1 MEQEWLIHD
10 SHSLECRRPF
20 GPIVCDSRLFL
31 CIKVRAFRKVDSVV
45 LRLWQEGSGE
55 ELIPMQAADV
65 LSDDAWVQYQ
75 AEIIGRS
82 TPGLMWYCFILHD
95 GEKTWYYGTHEDGLG
110 GLGRCGNNMPSAY
123 QVTVHPADLRTP
135 AWFKQAVVYQIFVDR
150 FANGR
155 EEGSVLNPKPGILV
169 HPHWEDTPVY
179 AKDPATGQVLA
190 YDFFGG
196 NLAGVIKKL
205 PYLAEL
211 GVTAI
216 YFNPI
221 FEASSNHKYDTAD
234 YKMVDSMFGDNDLFQ
249 ELCHQAAEQGIAII
263 LDGVFS
269 HTGSDSIYFNKYNRY
284 PELGAYQ
291 SKQSLYYNWYL
302 FINYPNEYESWWGV
316 DTLPNVNELDPGYL
330 QYMIEGPDSVLQYWG
345 KIGIRGWRLD
355 VADELP
361 EDFIRILRRRL
372 KSGDAENVLIGE
384 VWEDASRKL
393 SYGKMRGY
401 FHGDELDSVMNYPWR
416 KILLDF
422 ILHVSNAE
430 QAARALLSQ
439 YENYPAAHF
448 FSNLNV
454 LGTHDVPRILTLLG
468 EAPPEHT
475 LSLAER
481 ARFRLNT
488 GKLQLAL
495 SRLKLLAL
503 WQMTFPGAPCIYY
516 GDEAGLEGY
525 SDPLNR
531 RTYPWGT
538 EKKEL
543 RSWYEKLIALRN
555 NYPML
560 CTGNWEIIWAEGDVI
575 VYRRWIYAG
584 RDAIGQARP
593 DNMAII
599 LLNRGGKTVKADLAA
614 KNWPYIH
621 FVDVLEAGPTVQVHG
636 GRCKIEIPPLS
647 GKLYVAE
654 PQKTIRERQA
664 GILLHLTSLPGPHG
678 GGDLGACAYRFID
691 FLVLAKQRYW
701 QILPFNPRGE
711 GDSPYQSCSAFAGDP
726 LLIALNP
733 LVEEGLL
740 TGQEVSEAVHKV
752 GPFSAERVATLNVQ
766 QLKEPLFQLAFKR
779 FLTNGD
785 AAGFQAFQAEQQ
797 SWLKDYALFMA
808 LAQKF
813 GTFDWTAWE
822 PRAVQREPV
831 FMDSFRE
838 RYREE
843 IEYQTFLQYLF
854 DRQWS
859 ALKQYAAA
867 SGIQI
872 IGDLPIFVSQNSCD
886 VWANQLLFKLDQT
899 GRPAVVAGVPPDY
912 FSPTGQRWGNPLY
925 DWTAMG
931 ADNYRW
937 WKERFQ
943 RLLKQVDFI
952 RLDHFRGFA
961 SFWEIPS
968 TEETAVHGEWV
979 EGPGQDF
986 FLAMQAAC
994 GPLRM
999 IAEDLGHITPDV
1011 HALKDRFGFPGMQ
1024 VLHFAFTPDGGGNC
1038 HPIRLDENCVVYTGT
1053 HDNDTTVG
1061 WYKKLG
1067 ETDPEHQRCIQR
1079 YLGVGEESSPQTVC
1093 KVLIQRAYQSRAMLA
1108 IIPLQDILG
1117 LDSAA
1122 RMNIPGTATGN
1133 WQWRCKPSDLTSM
1146 VALELAPLVAAS
1158 RR

>member
-10 SHSLECRRPF
+10 SHSLEYRRPF
-20 GPIVCDSRLFL
+20 GPIACSSLLYL
-31 CIKVRAFRKVDSVV
+31 CIKVHISRKVDSVF
-45 LRLWQEGSGE
+45 LRLWQEEEGE
-55 ELIPMQAADV
+55 RLILLQAADAPAGDW
-65 LSDDAWVQYQ
+65 LHYH
-75 AEIIGRS
+75 AEIIGRPA
-82 TPGLMWYCFILHD
+82 PGLMWYCFLLQAGD
-95 GEKTWYYGTHEDGLG
+95 KTWYYGTREDGLG
-110 GLGRCGNNMPSAY
+110 GLGHCGGTMPPAY
-123 QVTVHPADLRTP
+123 QITVHPADLSTP
-135 AWFKQAVVYQIFVDR
+135 AWFKNAVVYQIFVDR

-155 EEGSVLNPKPGILV
+155 EDGMVLNPKPEILV
-169 HPHWEDTPVY
+169 HPHWGDAPVY
-179 AKDPATGQVLA
+179 AKDPASGQVLA

-205 PYLAEL
+205 PYLADL
-211 GVTAI
+211 GINAV
-216 YFNPI
+216 YFNPL

-234 YKMVDSMFGDNDLFQ
+234 YKMIDSMFGDNDLFQ
-249 ELCHQAAEQGIAII
+249 ELCRQAAEQGISII

-269 HTGSDSIYFNKYNRY
+269 HTGSDSIYFNKSSRY
-284 PELGAYQ
+284 PGLGAYQ
-291 SKQSLYYNWYL
+291 SPQSPYYSWYL
-302 FINYPNEYESWWGV
+302 FIKHPEEYEAWWGV
-316 DTLPNVNELDPGYL
+316 DTLPNVNELDPGYV
-330 QYMIEGPDSVLQYWG
+330 QYIIEEPNSVLQYWG
-345 KIGIRGWRLD
+345 KMGIRGWRLD

-361 EDFIRILRRRL
+361 EEFIRILRRRL
-372 KSGDAENVLIGE
+372 KAVDADNILIGE

-422 ILHVSNAE
+422 ILRISSAE
-430 QAARALLSQ
+430 QTARALVSQ
-439 YENYPAAHF
+439 CENYPAAHF

-475 LSLAER
+475 LSLAKR
-481 ARFRLNT
+481 AQYRLDPE
-488 GKLQLAL
+488 KLQLAL
-495 SRLKLLAL
+495 RRLKLLVL

-516 GDEAGLEGY
+516 GDEAGVEGY

-531 RTYPWGT
+531 RTYPWGN
-538 EKKEL
+538 ENREL
-543 RSWYEKLIALRN
+543 LVWYKRLIAIRN

-560 CTGNWEIIWAEGDVI
+560 RTGEWEIVWSEGDVLA
-575 VYRRWIYAG
+575 YRRWIYAG
-584 RDAIGQARP
+584 RDAVGQARP

-599 LLNRGGKTVKADLAA
+599 LLNRGSKTVLADLPAE
-614 KNWPYIH
+614 NWPFMR
-621 FVDVLEAGPTVQVHG
+621 FVNALEAEPAIQVQAD
-636 GRCKIEIPPLS
+636 RCKIEIPPLA

-654 PQKTIRERQA
+654 PRKAIKERQA

-678 GGDLGACAYRFID
+678 CGDLGACAYRFID
-691 FLVLAKQRYW
+691 FLVLAKQRCW

-740 TGQEVSEAVHKV
+740 TGQEVSEAGRMA
-752 GPFSAERVATLNVQ
+752 GPFPPERILTSNAQ
-766 QLKEPLFQLAFKR
+766 QLKEPLFQLAFQR
-779 FLTNGD
+779 FLANGD
-785 AAGFQAFQAEQQ
+785 IAGFQAFQAEQHN
-797 SWLKDYALFMA
+797 WLKDYALFMV
-808 LAQKF
+808 LARKF
-813 GTFDWTAWE
+813 GTFDWTSWE
-822 PRAVQREPV
+822 PRAAAREPV
-831 FMDSFRE
+831 FLDYFRE
-838 RYREE
+838 IYREE
-843 IEYQTFLQYLF
+843 IDYQAFLQYLF

-859 ALKQYAAA
+859 ALKQYASA

-886 VWANQLLFKLDQT
+886 VWANQAQFKLDESK
-899 GRPAVVAGVPPDY
+899 RPTVVAGVPPDY

-925 DWTAMG
+925 NWTAMSG
-931 ADNYRW
+931 DNYRW

-961 SFWEIPS
+961 SFWEIP
-968 TEETAVHGEWV
+968 TAEDTAVHGEWV

-986 FLAMQAAC
+986 FLAMQATC
-994 GPLRM
+994 GSLPI

-1024 VLHFAFTPDGGGNC
+1024 VLHFAFIPDGGGNC

-1061 WYKKLG
+1061 WYEKLG
-1067 ETDPEHQRCIQR
+1067 ETDPERQQCIR
-1079 YLGVGEESSPQTVC
+1079 KYLGIEEESSPQTVC
-1093 KVLIQRAYQSRAMLA
+1093 RLLIQRAYQSRAKLA

-1117 LDSAA
+1117 LDSTA
-1122 RMNIPGTATGN
+1122 RMNIPGVAAGN
-1133 WQWRCKPSDLTSM
+1133 WQWRCKPSDLSAI
-1146 VALELAPLVAAS
+1146 VALELAPMVIEG
-1158 RR
+1158 RRG